1 MIDSIRYA
9 IVRLYVWAL
18 FLTMTTRPI
27 CFGAQ
32 CQRCLWGLH
41 ILGKRIC
48 AYPIA
53 VEMWLEDERKMEKED
68 GKWIDE
74 T

>member
-9 IVRLYVWAL
+9 IARLYVWAM
-18 FLTMTTRPI
+18 FLTMTTRPS
-27 CFGAQ
+27 CSGVR
-32 CQRCLWGLH
+32 CKRCLWGMH
-41 ILGKRIC
+41 ILDKRIC

-53 VEMWLEDERKMEKED
+53 MEMWLEEERKMEKED
-68 GKWIDE
+68 ELWIDE